1 MFRKSLYL
9 SSLCV
14 SAIILFGIVLP
25 WMVSAKDDLLVAG
38 ALIFLI
44 VYFNLAIVYFGGK
57 LKSKV
62 SESSI
67 NKTSDKETNP

>member
-1 MFRKSLYL
+1 
-9 SSLCV
+9 
-14 SAIILFGIVLP
+14 
-25 WMVSAKDDLLVAG
+25 MVSAKDDLLVAG